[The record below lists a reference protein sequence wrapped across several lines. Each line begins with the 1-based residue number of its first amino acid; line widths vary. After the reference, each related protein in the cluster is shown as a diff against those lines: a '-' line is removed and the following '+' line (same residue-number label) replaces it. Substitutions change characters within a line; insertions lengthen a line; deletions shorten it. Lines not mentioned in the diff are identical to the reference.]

1 LKIGYAKLCSAKILF
16 AMPGCSL
23 LCVLPVIGL
32 MYCGV
37 VPLCAFDEKEHG
49 AMRQSVLLSLT
60 LCSSLESV

>member
-1 LKIGYAKLCSAKILF
+1 LKIGYAKILF

-60 LCSSLESV
+60 LGSSLESV